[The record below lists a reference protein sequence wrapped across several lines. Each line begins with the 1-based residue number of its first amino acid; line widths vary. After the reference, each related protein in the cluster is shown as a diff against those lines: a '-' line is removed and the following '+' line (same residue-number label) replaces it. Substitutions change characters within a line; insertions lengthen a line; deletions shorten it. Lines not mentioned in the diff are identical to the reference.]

1 MIVSAW
7 RWGLSCPTRHCAVAR
22 RIVRPSVVQCATS
35 VHQLLC
41 TWTVSSSLHDQC
53 HARSGRSAV
62 QAKTFRSWILAFT
75 LSMVSK
81 PSIPPTGTGSLHN
94 HADGYGDIGALAAGG
109 HIELTRADPFALVT
123 RLAGNHASVFPKMYR
138 RCTWQQQNIHA
149 RSPNSLLQL
158 QSYSPSSSLMTF
170 QFCMMQGQS
179 SKLPVSK
186 SRSWNSQS
194 SNWQPSRLCDG
205 FTSSVA
211 DSQCGSNSNNSDS
224 LILQFRQCSS
234 LFSLIRL
241 PRVTSRAS
249 PFCFFP

>member
-22 RIVRPSVVQCATS
+22 RIVRPSVVQCATL

-123 RLAGNHASVFPKMYR
+123 RLASNYASVFPKMYR
-138 RCTWQQQNIHA
+138 RCAWQ
-149 RSPNSLLQL
+149 
-158 QSYSPSSSLMTF
+158 
-170 QFCMMQGQS
+170 
-179 SKLPVSK
+179 
-186 SRSWNSQS
+186 
-194 SNWQPSRLCDG
+194 
-205 FTSSVA
+205 
-211 DSQCGSNSNNSDS
+211 
-224 LILQFRQCSS
+224 
-234 LFSLIRL
+234 
-241 PRVTSRAS
+241 
-249 PFCFFP
+249 